1 MALGA
6 VLEQVYDGKIEPL
19 GYFSK
24 SLQGAQTRYSTF
36 DLELLRVYLSVK
48 HFEHMLLDKKFVIYT
63 DHKSLI
69 SSFKKPSENHSPRQ
83 VRQLSYLT
91 QFDCDLKH
99 IRG

>member
-6 VLEQVYDGKIEPL
+6 VLEQVYDGKIELL

-24 SLQGAQTRYSTF
+24 SLQGAHTRYSTF
-36 DLELLRVYLSVK
+36 GLELLSVYLSVK
-48 HFEHMLLDKKFVIYT
+48 HLNHMLLDKKFVIYT

-69 SSFKKPSENHSPRQ
+69 NSFNKPSENHFPRQ
-83 VRQLSYLT
+83 VRQLSYLA

-99 IRG
+99 IPA